1 LSAII
6 ARRCYVSGRVQ
17 GVFFRASTRER
28 AQQLGCR
35 GYARNLADGR
45 VEVLAVGEPSAVDA
59 LTEWL
64 WRGPPAAHVQNVQCT
79 EVAIADLGEMPS
91 GFGTGRQG

>member
-1 LSAII
+1 MSAII

-45 VEVLAVGEPSAVDA
+45 VEVLAVGEPAAVHA
-59 LTEWL
+59 LIEWL
-64 WRGPPAAHVQNVQCT
+64 WQGPPAAQVTDVNCAD
-79 EVAIADLGEMPS
+79 VAPGESGELPT
-91 GFGTGRQG
+91 GFGTR

>member
-1 LSAII
+1 MSAII

-17 GVFFRASTRER
+17 GVFYRASTRER

-45 VEVLAVGEPSAVDA
+45 VEVLAVGEPAAVDA
-59 LTEWL
+59 LVEWL
-64 WRGPPAAHVQNVQCT
+64 WRGPPAAHVQDVQCT
-79 EVAIADLGEMPS
+79 DLDLGDLGELPA
-91 GFGTGRQG
+91 GFSSR

>member
-17 GVFFRASTRER
+17 GVFYRASTCER

-45 VEVLAVGEPSAVDA
+45 VEVLAVGDQEAVDA

-64 WRGPPAAHVQNVQCT
+64 WHGPPAAQVADVQCT
-79 EVAIADLGEMPS
+79 EVAVDELGAMPER
-91 GFGTGRQG
+91 FRTVR

>member
-1 LSAII
+1 VSAII

-17 GVFFRASTRER
+17 GVFYRASTRER

-45 VEVLAVGEPSAVDA
+45 VEVLAVGDPSAVDA
-59 LTEWL
+59 LVAWL
-64 WRGPPAAHVQNVQCT
+64 WQGPPAAHVQDVQCAD
-79 EVAIADLGEMPS
+79 VALGDLGEMPG
-91 GFGTGRQG
+91 GFGTR

>member
-45 VEVLAVGEPSAVDA
+45 VEVLAVGEPAAVHA
-59 LTEWL
+59 LVEWL
-64 WRGPPAAHVQNVQCT
+64 WHGPPAAHVQDVSCT
-79 EVAIADLGEMPS
+79 QIAVDELGELPT
-91 GFGTGRQG
+91 GFGTR

>member
-17 GVFFRASTRER
+17 GVFYRASTRER

-45 VEVLAVGEPSAVDA
+45 VEVLAVGEPAAVDA
-59 LTEWL
+59 LIEWL
-64 WRGPPAAHVQNVQCT
+64 WRGPPAAHVQDVQST
-79 EVAIADLGEMPS
+79 EIALSDLGALPS
-91 GFGTGRQG
+91 GFGTR

>member
-1 LSAII
+1 M
-6 ARRCYVSGRVQ
+6 SGRVQ

-45 VEVLAVGEPSAVDA
+45 VEVLAVGEPSAVHA

-64 WRGPPAAHVQNVQCT
+64 WHGPPAAHVTDVNCT
-79 EVAIADLGEMPS
+79 EVVTGELGDLPD
-91 GFGTGRQG
+91 GFRTIR

>member
-45 VEVLAVGEPSAVDA
+45 VEVLAVGDSAAVDA
-59 LTEWL
+59 LSEWL
-64 WRGPPAAHVQNVQCT
+64 WHGPPAAHVTDVQCSQ
-79 EVAIADLGEMPS
+79 VALDELGELPS
-91 GFGTGRQG
+91 SFATVR